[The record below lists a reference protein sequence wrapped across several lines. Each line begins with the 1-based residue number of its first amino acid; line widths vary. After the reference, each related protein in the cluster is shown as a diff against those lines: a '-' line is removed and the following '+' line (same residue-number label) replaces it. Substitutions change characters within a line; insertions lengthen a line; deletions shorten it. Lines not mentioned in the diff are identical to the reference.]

1 MDAVEDIK
9 ARLPIED
16 VIGEYV
22 ELKRAGRNYKGLSPF
37 SAERTA
43 SFMVSPDKGI
53 WHDFSSGKGGSVF
66 GFVMEMEG
74 VDFRGSLEI
83 LAKKAGVDLDQY
95 RTGRTDK
102 YRKDKDV
109 MLTMHDLAAKYYQVS
124 FSRSTT
130 ALEYFFKKRA
140 FPKEIA
146 LDFRIGYAPGTGK
159 ALTEFL
165 KKKGYAEDLLVRA
178 GLSARTKW
186 GVRDMF
192 RDRLMVPLADQH
204 GAIIGF
210 TGRLLA
216 DIENAPKYLNT
227 PQTLLYD
234 KSGHVYGLHLAKDAI
249 RKSGFV
255 VVVEGNL
262 DVVAAHQA
270 GTRQV
275 VATAGT
281 AMTDQHLKVLGR
293 FTDDIRLCFDVDK
306 AGISATERIIPMAEA
321 LKLKVRIIHIEGA
334 KDPDELIQKNAAAW
348 EKAIANPMDV
358 MDWLI
363 QRHAA
368 IHDLESQV
376 GREDFKQALFG
387 AIRSLKSPGEKGIY
401 LKKVAALLG
410 YAPNALATELKASAA
425 APASPARQGALSGQA
440 AANKRAK
447 PKAPQSDIPIPV
459 AQDHMLALALH
470 RPSTRAEL
478 EGLFMEIFSGAHR
491 RAAFLT
497 IMEDRTAGPEEL
509 TKSDLQEMIDYVK
522 ILALEYEELYAA
534 LDDTEAHYE
543 VVRLRAKVVEDYV
556 KRQKTLLVRAM
567 QATKNETTL
576 NELLGKV
583 AKLDH
588 LLRDKGVLP

>member
-16 VIGEYV
+16 VVGEYV

-37 SAERTA
+37 SAEKTA

-53 WHDFSSGKGGSVF
+53 WHDFSSGKGGSMF

-74 VDFRGSLEI
+74 VDFRGALEI
-83 LAKKAGVDLDQY
+83 LAKKAGIDLDQY

-102 YRKDKDV
+102 YRKDKDQ
-109 MLTMHDLAAKYYQVS
+109 MLKLHELAVKYYQVS
-124 FSRSTT
+124 FSRATS

-140 FPKEIA
+140 FSKEIA
-146 LDFRIGYAPGTGK
+146 LDFKIGYAPGTGK
-159 ALTEFL
+159 ALVEFL
-165 KKKGYAEDLLVRA
+165 KKKGYNEELLVRA
-178 GLSARTKW
+178 GLAARTKW

-192 RDRLMVPLADQH
+192 RDRLMIPLADQH
-204 GAIIGF
+204 GAVIGF

-216 DIENAPKYLNT
+216 DIEHAPKYLNT
-227 PQTLLYD
+227 PQSLLYD

-249 RKSGFV
+249 RKTGYV
-255 VVVEGNL
+255 VAVEGNL

-281 AMTDQHLKVLGR
+281 AMTEQHLKVLGR
-293 FTDDIRLCFDVDK
+293 FTDDIRLCFDADK
-306 AGISATERIIPMAEA
+306 AGIAATERIIPMAES
-321 LKLKVRIIHIEGA
+321 LKLKIRIVQITGA
-334 KDPDELIQKNAAAW
+334 KDPDELIQKDPGAW
-348 EKAIANPMDV
+348 LQAIEQPVDV

-363 QRHAA
+363 ARHAA
-368 IHDLESQV
+368 IHDLQTQV

-401 LKKVAALLG
+401 IKKVAAMLG
-410 YAPNALATELKASAA
+410 YAPNALAAELKAAA
-425 APASPARQGALSGQA
+425 TEATKVQPGKQDAT
-440 AANKRAK
+440 RAK
-447 PKAPQSDIPIPV
+447 PKAPQDSEPEPV
-459 AQDHMLALALH
+459 LQDHMLALMLH
-470 RPSTRAEL
+470 RPNTRAEFS
-478 EGLFMEIFSGAHR
+478 GLFVEIFSGER
-491 RAAFLT
+491 RRLAFKML
-497 IMEDRTAGPEEL
+497 INDQAAGPDDL
-509 TKSDLQEMIDYVK
+509 IKSDLPDMIDYVK

-556 KRQKTLLVRAM
+556 KRQKSLLARAM

-576 NELLGKV
+576 KELLEKV
-583 AKLDH
+583 IKLDR